1 MLNRYSFH
9 HKLIMTSNS
18 NKSVQRVTDWTKKHD
33 EFCLANNLPPAAKLL
48 WEWLKR
54 LGELEETEPDL
65 GEFNDWVERYR
76 GKGYCRPTLKNA
88 LAKLIDCGVV
98 TLVKQYTWKIVK
110 IVTRPLDWLKPK
122 KNLPERQQIYALPPS
137 NSDYSEALD
146 KQQQL
151 SSSNHDL
158 LQSEGFKFNTVEPE
172 VLNRPENEIKLSVVM
187 FKLRGGFEKIPN
199 PEGWLRTCLRM
210 RLWEEPRNYNRL
222 LELFGAT
229 TVWDELFPQT
239 PNKASVK
246 STSRSFWEELT
257 QLSRRGKS

>member
-1 MLNRYSFH
+1 MPS
-9 HKLIMTSNS
+9 KE
-18 NKSVQRVTDWTKKHD
+18 NKFVQREPDWTKRHD

-54 LGELEETEPDL
+54 LGEVEETEPDL
-65 GEFNDWVERYR
+65 GEFNDWVKRHR

-98 TLVKQYTWKIVK
+98 SLIRQYTWKIVK

-137 NSDYSEALD
+137 NAESDEALI

-151 SSSNHDL
+151 SSSNHSL
-158 LQSEGFKFNTVEPE
+158 LQNEGFHFDTSEVET
-172 VLNRPENEIKLSVVM
+172 LNRPENEIKLAIVI
-187 FKLRGGFEKIPN
+187 FKLRGGFEKIKN
-199 PEGWLRTCLRM
+199 PEGWLRICLRM
-210 RLWEEPRNYNRL
+210 RYWEQPRNYNRL

-229 TVWDELFPQT
+229 TIWSELFPSIT
-239 PNKASVK
+239 DNAFTKH
-246 STSRSFWEELT
+246 TSRSFWE
-257 QLSRRGKS
+257 QLAESSRGGKS